1 MQYLQPDRNSSAT
14 YPPPQSTPFLGAIE
28 LTDAQADVLVAYNGF
43 VSIEQDGETV
53 SVIPD
58 TEAWE
63 AWKAENAPEPIINTI
78 RAEKLREISTSGNVA
93 ITNGITVTLPSTQA
107 AEHFSLEE
115 TDQINLTTA
124 LAATEQGSAAYPY
137 HADGQLCR
145 IYPAEDIMAISQAA
159 VQHKLYHTTYCNHLL
174 MWARR
179 AETIEELNSITYG
192 SELPKDLGNN
202 MKQVLEAM
210 GVEWKVPKE

>member
-63 AWKAENAPEPIINTI
+63 AWKAEYTPESPTM
-78 RAEKLREISTSGNVA
+78 
-93 ITNGITVTLPSTQA
+93 
-107 AEHFSLEE
+107 
-115 TDQINLTTA
+115 TT
-124 LAATEQGSAAYPY
+124 E
-137 HADGQLCR
+137 
-145 IYPAEDIMAISQAA
+145 
-159 VQHKLYHTTYCNHLL
+159 
-174 MWARR
+174 
-179 AETIEELNSITYG
+179 
-192 SELPKDLGNN
+192 
-202 MKQVLEAM
+202 EAM
-210 GVEWKVPKE
+210 VDMLVDLSYRMDLQELGLL